1 MSGDFFSHNDQQP
14 PIPVKQARDLQQRCR
29 ASLAM
34 DEIKES
40 RWYNTNYILE
50 IESMLVNERY
60 RTGSNARVRGSYII
74 RSLIPRKPQKKLGMF
89 FGKKGFLPKHQ
100 YLKNQVHYHKK
111 LQFLVLLD
119 YLH

>member
-60 RTGSNARVRGSYII
+60 RTGS
-74 RSLIPRKPQKKLGMF
+74 PMQE
-89 FGKKGFLPKHQ
+89 
-100 YLKNQVHYHKK
+100 
-111 LQFLVLLD
+111 
-119 YLH
+119 